1 MANKTPTERA
11 YLIRCWHERN
21 ASPDASPTWRFSI
34 EEVLGERHR
43 RGFDD
48 VESLIAFLLSELSED
63 EDPAGRQ

>member
-1 MANKTPTERA
+1 MANKISTERA

-21 ASPDASPTWRFSI
+21 TSPDASPTWRLSI
-34 EEVLGERHR
+34 EDVLGERHR

-63 EDPAGRQ
+63 EESACRQ